1 MTTGM
6 ADRIRTVLAAAGRRF
21 WRALASLPDA
31 GGWRFSASVGG
42 LALAAMAAVGFSGG
56 LYRFAPASLAGL
68 PLRLVSVFFV
78 PALSEE
84 AVFRGLLAP
93 DRSETPCPSAAIV
106 PIAVTTAI
114 FTGWH
119 VVETLFLRHAA
130 PVFLRGDFLA
140 CAAILGAGC
149 AVIRWRTASL
159 WPAVALHWLVV
170 MVWQTWLGG
179 PGIEALQ

>member
-6 ADRIRTVLAAAGRRF
+6 ADMIRNALAAAVRRL

-31 GGWRFSASVGG
+31 GGWFFSAVVGG
-42 LALAAMAAVGFSGG
+42 LVLAAMAAVGFSGG
-56 LYRFAPASLAGL
+56 LYRFAPASLP

-84 AVFRGLLAP
+84 AAFRGFLIP
-93 DRSETPCPSAAIV
+93 DRSETGRPFAAI
-106 PIAVTTAI
+106 AVATTI

-119 VVETLFLRHAA
+119 VVETVFLRHAA
-130 PVFLRGDFLA
+130 PIFLRVDFLA

-149 AVIRWRTASL
+149 AVIRWRTNSL
-159 WPAVALHWLVV
+159 WPAVGLHWLVV
-170 MVWQTWLGG
+170 VVWQTWLGG
-179 PGIEALQ
+179 PGIEALR

>member
-6 ADRIRTVLAAAGRRF
+6 ADPIRNALAAACRRL

-31 GGWRFSASVGG
+31 GGWSFSLAVG
-42 LALAAMAAVGFSGG
+42 AFVLAAMAAVGFSGG

-84 AVFRGLLAP
+84 AVFRGLLVP
-93 DRSETPCPSAAIV
+93 DRSETGRPFTAIV
-106 PIAVTTAI
+106 GATAI

-130 PVFLRGDFLA
+130 PIFLRGDFLV

-149 AVIRWRTASL
+149 AVIRWRTGSL
-159 WPAVALHWLVV
+159 WPSVALHWLVV
-170 MVWQTWLGG
+170 VLWQTRLGG
-179 PGIEALQ
+179 PGIEALS

>member
-1 MTTGM
+1 MTTGI
-6 ADRIRTVLAAAGRRF
+6 ADPIRTTLAAAGSRF
-21 WRALASLPDA
+21 WRAVASLPDA
-31 GGWRFSASVGG
+31 GGWLFSLGVGG
-42 LALAAMAAVGFSGG
+42 LVLAAMSVVGFSGG

-68 PLRLVSVFFV
+68 PLRLVIVFFV

-84 AVFRGLLAP
+84 AVFRACLVP
-93 DRSETPCPSAAIV
+93 DRSETPRPFA
-106 PIAVTTAI
+106 PIAVTTAT

-119 VVETLFLRHAA
+119 VVETLFLRRAA
-130 PVFLRGDFLA
+130 PIFLRADFLA

-170 MVWQTWLGG
+170 VVWQTWLGG
-179 PGIEALQ
+179 PGMEALK

>member
-6 ADRIRTVLAAAGRRF
+6 ADPIRTALAAAALRF

-31 GGWRFSASVGG
+31 GGWRFSLGAGG
-42 LALAAMAAVGFSGG
+42 LVLAAMAAVGFSGG
-56 LYRFAPASLAGL
+56 LYRIAPASLVGL

-84 AVFRGLLAP
+84 AVFRGFLVP
-93 DRSETPCPSAAIV
+93 DRSETARPFAAI
-106 PIAVTTAI
+106 AVVTAI

-130 PVFLRGDFLA
+130 PIFLRVDFLA

-170 MVWQTWLGG
+170 VVWQTWLGG
-179 PGIEALQ
+179 PGMEALK